1 MHTKKLVY
9 VITYQLS
16 LERKN
21 MVSANESAQFREELT
36 KNWNEVMGRKRVE
49 KFELWK
55 VWNVLFKRKLEVQ
68 CLNCIQNAL
77 FRK

>member
-55 VWNVLFKRKLEVQ
+55 V
-68 CLNCIQNAL
+68 
-77 FRK
+77 

>member
-9 VITYQLS
+9 VITYHLS
-16 LERKN
+16 FERKN
-21 MVSANESAQFREELT
+21 MVSANESAQFWEELT

-55 VWNVLFKRKLEVQ
+55 VWNVQ
-68 CLNCIQNAL
+68 
-77 FRK
+77 